1 MKKKITD
8 FIVNHCYVVLAV
20 MVGIAGLSAIVSQN
34 VKINHD
40 IMKYMPESSETTQ
53 GKKIMDE
60 EFGDVATSNYTIM
73 FENLDDSEKD
83 SMKDYFESVSGVNK
97 VNYDDTKD
105 YNLEK
110 DGIKYKK
117 IKLNYLVNLQ
127 LKIIS

>member
-53 GKKIMDE
+53 GKNIMDK
-60 EFGDVATSNYTIM
+60 
-73 FENLDDSEKD
+73 NLV
-83 SMKDYFESVSGVNK
+83 M
-97 VNYDDTKD
+97 
-105 YNLEK
+105 
-110 DGIKYKK
+110 
-117 IKLNYLVNLQ
+117 LQ
-127 LKIIS
+127 LRIIQLCLKILMILKKTQ